1 MGNVVSVYFNK
12 VIRRNRGGVSAG
24 LTTLSFVYGLSCALQ
39 FCGGKTAVDG
49 REGFG
54 TGSRYLSFVYG
65 LACALQFCVG
75 KTAIIWREVFRA
87 GSKCLSFVYGLTCA
101 LQFCGGKTAV
111 DGSGGYRAG
120 SISSS
125 SVADKFNFSDFFTE
139 TELYKQ
145 KRTRSFCLL
154 GRRSASFLRL
164 NEFFRLRNFPER
176 RLNAWGGFGIFPRG
190 DFTFG
195 RGSGFSRKQV

>member
-87 GSKCLSFVYGLTCA
+87 GSKCLSFVYGLSCA
-101 LQFCGGKTAV
+101 LQFCGGKTA
-111 DGSGGYRAG
+111 DGLF
-120 SISSS
+120 
-125 SVADKFNFSDFFTE
+125 VADKFNFSDFFTE

-154 GRRSASFLRL
+154 GRRSASFLCL
-164 NEFFRLRNFPER
+164 NEFFREPVIPNVFRNPTQR
-176 RLNAWGGFGIFPRG
+176 RLYVWGRFGIFPKG
-190 DFTFG
+190 DLTFG
-195 RGSGFSRKQV
+195 QVSGFSRKRT

>member
-1 MGNVVSVYFNK
+1 MFMGNVVSVYFNK

-49 REGFG
+49 
-54 TGSRYLSFVYG
+54 
-65 LACALQFCVG
+65 
-75 KTAIIWREVFRA
+75 
-87 GSKCLSFVYGLTCA
+87 
-101 LQFCGGKTAV
+101 
-111 DGSGGYRAG
+111 SGGYRAG
-120 SISSS
+120 LTTLS

-164 NEFFRLRNFPER
+164 NEFFRLRNFPES
-176 RLNAWGGFGIFPRG
+176 RLNAWGGFGVFPKAG
-190 DFTFG
+190 LTLG
-195 RGSGFSRKQV
+195 EGSGFSRKEI

>member
-1 MGNVVSVYFNK
+1 MK
-12 VIRRNRGGVSAG
+12 RGGV
-24 LTTLSFVYGLSCALQ
+24 
-39 FCGGKTAVDG
+39 
-49 REGFG
+49 G
-54 TGSRYLSFVYG
+54 TGSKCLSFVYG

-87 GSKCLSFVYGLTCA
+87 GSKCLSFVYGLSCA

-120 SISSS
+120 LTTLS
-125 SVADKFNFSDFFTE
+125 SVADKFNFSDFLTE

-145 KRTRSFCLL
+145 KRTHSFCLL

-164 NEFFRLRNFPER
+164 NEFFRLRDFPER
-176 RLNAWGGFGIFPRG
+176 GFNIWTRFGIFPRG

>member
-1 MGNVVSVYFNK
+1 MFMGNVVSVYFNK

-49 REGFG
+49 
-54 TGSRYLSFVYG
+54 
-65 LACALQFCVG
+65 
-75 KTAIIWREVFRA
+75 
-87 GSKCLSFVYGLTCA
+87 
-101 LQFCGGKTAV
+101 
-111 DGSGGYRAG
+111 SGGYRAG
-120 SISSS
+120 LTTLS
-125 SVADKFNFSDFFTE
+125 SVADKFNFSDFLTE

-164 NEFFRLRNFPER
+164 N
-176 RLNAWGGFGIFPRG
+176 GFSGCGIFPQPDLTPG
-190 DFTFG
+190 QPA
-195 RGSGFSRKQV
+195 GFFRKKA

>member
-1 MGNVVSVYFNK
+1 M
-12 VIRRNRGGVSAG
+12 
-24 LTTLSFVYGLSCALQ
+24 Q

-65 LACALQFCVG
+65 V
-75 KTAIIWREVFRA
+75 
-87 GSKCLSFVYGLTCA
+87 TCA
-101 LQFCGGKTAV
+101 LQFCGGKTA
-111 DGSGGYRAG
+111 DGLF
-120 SISSS
+120 
-125 SVADKFNFSDFFTE
+125 VADKFNFSDFFTE

-164 NEFFRLRNFPER
+164 NEFFREPVIPNSFRNPTQR
-176 RLNAWGGFGIFPRG
+176 RLNVWEACGIFPKG
-190 DFTFG
+190 DLTFG
-195 RGSGFSRKQV
+195 QVSGFSREGI

>member
-49 REGFG
+49 
-54 TGSRYLSFVYG
+54 
-65 LACALQFCVG
+65 
-75 KTAIIWREVFRA
+75 
-87 GSKCLSFVYGLTCA
+87 
-101 LQFCGGKTAV
+101 
-111 DGSGGYRAG
+111 SGGYRAG
-120 SISSS
+120 LTTLS
-125 SVADKFNFSDFFTE
+125 SVADKFNFSDFLTE

-164 NEFFRLRNFPER
+164 NEFFRLRNFPES
-176 RLNAWGGFGIFPRG
+176 RLNAWGGFGVFPKAG
-190 DFTFG
+190 LTLG
-195 RGSGFSRKQV
+195 EGSGFSRKEI

>member
-1 MGNVVSVYFNK
+1 MFMGNVVSVYFNK

-39 FCGGKTAVDG
+39 FCGGKTAVTG

-87 GSKCLSFVYGLTCA
+87 GSKCLSFVYGLSCA
-101 LQFCGGKTAV
+101 LQFCGGKTA
-111 DGSGGYRAG
+111 DGLF
-120 SISSS
+120 
-125 SVADKFNFSDFFTE
+125 VADKFNFSDFFTE

-176 RLNAWGGFGIFPRG
+176 KLNAWGGFGIFPKAG
-190 DFTFG
+190 LKLG
-195 RGSGFSRKQV
+195 EASGFSRKQV

>member
-1 MGNVVSVYFNK
+1 MK
-12 VIRRNRGGVSAG
+12 RGGV
-24 LTTLSFVYGLSCALQ
+24 
-39 FCGGKTAVDG
+39 
-49 REGFG
+49 G
-54 TGSRYLSFVYG
+54 TGSKCLSFAYG

-87 GSKCLSFVYGLTCA
+87 GSKCLSFVYGLSCA

-164 NEFFRLRNFPER
+164 NEFFRLWDFPER
-176 RLNAWGGFGIFPRG
+176 RLNAWGAFGIFPKG
-190 DFTFG
+190 G
-195 RGSGFSRKQV
+195 LMLGEGSGFSRKEV

>member
-1 MGNVVSVYFNK
+1 MSVYFSN

-49 REGFG
+49 
-54 TGSRYLSFVYG
+54 
-65 LACALQFCVG
+65 
-75 KTAIIWREVFRA
+75 
-87 GSKCLSFVYGLTCA
+87 
-101 LQFCGGKTAV
+101 
-111 DGSGGYRAG
+111 SGGYRAG
-120 SISSS
+120 LTTLS
-125 SVADKFNFSDFFTE
+125 SVADKFNFSDFLTE

-164 NEFFRLRNFPER
+164 NEFCTCGIFLKEDFCLGSLRNFSE
-176 RLNAWGGFGIFPRG
+176 GGLCA
-190 DFTFG
+190 
-195 RGSGFSRKQV
+195 